1 MKTIVLLIVAS
12 LTATSVVAQTIKPMP
27 GTATKAAKTG
37 NGSGIVKALDPK
49 TAKVTI
55 QHGPIAALAWPGMTM
70 AFVANPLTLLR
81 SVKVGQRIDFTV
93 QVTAAGPTITAIKRR

>member
-1 MKTIVLLIVAS
+1 MKPIALLIAAS
-12 LTATSVVAQTIKPMP
+12 LTATPVIAQPMKPMP
-27 GTATKAAKTG
+27 GMAAKAAKTG

-49 TAKVTI
+49 TAKVTL

-70 AFVANPLTLLR
+70 AFVANPPTLLKG
-81 SVKVGQRIDFTV
+81 VKVGQRIDFTV

>member
-1 MKTIVLLIVAS
+1 MKPIVLLITAS
-12 LTATSVVAQTIKPMP
+12 LTATPVIAQPAKQMP
-27 GTATKAAKTG
+27 GMATKAAKSG

-70 AFVANPLTLLR
+70 AFIVSPPTLLR
-81 SVKVGQRIDFTV
+81 GVKVGQRIDFMV
-93 QVTAAGPTITAIKRR
+93 KVTATGPTVTAIKPR